1 MPIKTFRG
9 SLADEAQDTIT
20 LHTNTGMTGYRII
33 KFELFPSNPGDAVQE
48 SVVKV
53 FTIKQT
59 TASITSTVDF
69 SEQTLLAAGYLALNT
84 AAYYGNDY
92 ITIFDHV
99 IVNQDL
105 TITHKNPTGGI
116 NAAVNYYI
124 ELEQIKLDLNENTV
138 ATLQDI
144 RNNA

>member
-1 MPIKTFRG
+1 MIKSFRG
-9 SLADEAQDTIT
+9 QLADDEIRSIRIS
-20 LHTNTGMTGYRII
+20 TNNGMTGYRVV
-33 KFELFPSNPGDAVQE
+33 KFELFPSNPGSDAQE

-59 TASITSTVDF
+59 DTSISSTVDF
-69 SEQTLLAAGYLALNT
+69 SDQTLLAAGYLALNS

-105 TITHKNPTGGI
+105 TITHKNPTTGI

-124 ELEQIKLDLNENTV
+124 ELEQVKLDLNENTV
-138 ATLQDI
+138 ATLKDI
-144 RNNA
+144 RNQA

>member
-9 SLADEAQDTIT
+9 SIADEAQDTIT
-20 LHTNTGMTGYRII
+20 LHTNTGMTGYRIV
-33 KFELFPSNPGDAVQE
+33 KFELFPSSPGDAVQE

-59 TASITSTVDF
+59 DTSISSTVDF
-69 SEQTLLAAGYLALNT
+69 SDQTLLAAGYLALNS

-92 ITIFDHV
+92 ITIFDNV

-105 TITHKNPTGGI
+105 SITHKDVSGTK
-116 NAAVNYYI
+116 AVNYHL
-124 ELEQIKLDLNENTV
+124 ELEQIKLDLSEATV
-138 ATLQDI
+138 ATLKDI
-144 RNNA
+144 RGSE